1 MIRRTLAGAVTGW
14 IVFLILGFYM
24 NASIGAPVL
33 SNWGPLLLFSVI
45 GLTVGGL
52 VAPLVHGVRDYLRD
66 RTDEEADRT
75 SR

>member
-1 MIRRTLAGAVTGW
+1 MLRRTLLGAVLGW
-14 IVFLILGFYM
+14 TVFVALGLYM

-52 VAPLVHGVRDYLRD
+52 VAPLVHRAREKLRERFSD
-66 RTDEEADRT
+66 G
-75 SR
+75 

>member
-1 MIRRTLAGAVTGW
+1 VVRRTLAGAVMGW

-24 NASIGAPVL
+24 NASIGAPAL

-52 VAPLVHGVRDYLRD
+52 VAPLVHRVRDYLRD
-66 RTDEEADRT
+66 RADG
-75 SR
+75 S